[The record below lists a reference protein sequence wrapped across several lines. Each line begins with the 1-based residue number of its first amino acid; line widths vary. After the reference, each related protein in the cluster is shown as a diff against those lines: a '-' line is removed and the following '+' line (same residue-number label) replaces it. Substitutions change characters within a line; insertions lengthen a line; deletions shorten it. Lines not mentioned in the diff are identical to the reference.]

1 MYKVSLVPIS
11 AALRLEDALNDIL
24 NSVLEELGKLQGF
37 SFALRGME
45 QEAERP
51 LVIMIMSGGSE
62 RKTIDYVADKPGPV
76 VLLAHPFNNSL
87 PAALEIAAYLQG
99 MNRSVA
105 LVQTMGN
112 WPQEVQDVLYACIA
126 AKNLQGSRIGRLGYE
141 DETRYPFPGDPVD
154 LIQSNW
160 GPLVVDIPFADL
172 ITRYE
177 KYLEHQR
184 AAEVVRE
191 ILEHSSGSVEPNEE
205 DLHGAAAIYLAL
217 QEIVEEHGLDAVA
230 LKCFDLLPILKNTAC
245 FALAKLNED
254 GVVAAC
260 EGDII
265 SALGMLLLREL
276 TGQPSFLANPS
287 TIDVEAGRISLA
299 HCTVPRSMCSEHVV
313 RSHFESNLGV
323 AFQGTLHNDVYT
335 LFRIGGPT
343 LQDLYAAK
351 TMYVGSGQDDKL
363 CRTQVTLQFAQSE
376 QALQLLRRPLGNHH
390 LVVRG
395 EHLGKLNSFAEL
407 ILKKEPAHP

>member
-1 MYKVSLVPIS
+1 
-11 AALRLEDALNDIL
+11 
-24 NSVLEELGKLQGF
+24 
-37 SFALRGME
+37 
-45 QEAERP
+45 
-51 LVIMIMSGGSE
+51 
-62 RKTIDYVADKPGPV
+62 
-76 VLLAHPFNNSL
+76 
-87 PAALEIAAYLQG
+87 
-99 MNRSVA
+99 
-105 LVQTMGN
+105 
-112 WPQEVQDVLYACIA
+112 
-126 AKNLQGSRIGRLGYE
+126 LGYE

-217 QEIVEEHGLDAVA
+217 QEIVAEHGLDAVA

-287 TIDVEAGRISLA
+287 TIDVEAGQISLA